1 VKEKEVNIL
10 KTEMIMQQ
18 KSIYHESYKPIF
30 INEMNEA
37 ELKEFSKTLSQK
49 LRNVKLALSKANMGS
64 RNLEKLESPSR
75 EESSKTKNKKK
86 LKPVKRRKSII
97 AEYIA
102 FKKKDMSPKEIFE
115 TCRLEL
121 NQQIMDLQK
130 PFQILIRKTR
140 IPPIN
145 SKVGRLSIDPP
156 ITKPVIKLEDS
167 EL

>member
-1 VKEKEVNIL
+1 M

-18 KSIYHESYKPIF
+18 KSIYNETYKPIF

-49 LRNVKLALSKANMGS
+49 LRNVKLALSKANMGNRNSERNGIS
-64 RNLEKLESPSR
+64 RR
-75 EESSKTKNKKK
+75 EELSKSKTKKK
-86 LKPVKRRKSII
+86 LKPVKRRKSVI

-121 NQQIMDLQK
+121 NQQIMDLKK
-130 PFQILIRKTR
+130 PFQTLMRKTR

-145 SKVGRLSIDPP
+145 SKVVRLSVEVP
-156 ITKPVIKLEDS
+156 IAKPVIKLEDT
-167 EL
+167 EN